1 MDRRRT
7 SDGLKP
13 SEDEIHSLDLRSDS
27 DASSCMS
34 EDIGDVEVAA
44 ELGAKTGA
52 GPKNRAGGLG
62 CGIRMKTPGTVPMT
76 GTLSQ
81 VSLRL
86 SLGSI

>member
-13 SEDEIHSLDLRSDS
+13 SEDEIHSLDLRSDR

-52 GPKNRAGGLG
+52 NPRTEQAVWG
-62 CGIRMKTPGTVPMT
+62 V
-76 GTLSQ
+76 
-81 VSLRL
+81 
-86 SLGSI
+86 GSA

>member
-1 MDRRRT
+1 MDWRRT

-27 DASSCMS
+27 DASPCMS

-52 GPKNRAGGLG
+52 
-62 CGIRMKTPGTVPMT
+62 VPRT
-76 GTLSQ
+76 EQAVWG
-81 VSLRL
+81 V
-86 SLGSI
+86 GSA